1 MAQAISENDNRHLW
15 NEAKKMKKTNSS
27 TPNIIDNVSGS
38 ENISEVFTH
47 KFKDLYNSVG
57 FESRDLET
65 LMSKLNKL
73 INKDHTGHRLNTNII
88 KKITVRDVI
97 DAVTKLKSDKKD
109 ETGLN
114 INHLKLGSDRLIV
127 VVF

>member
-1 MAQAISENDNRHLW
+1 MIKGPSWKLVYFKQFLN
-15 NEAKKMKKTNSS
+15 
-27 TPNIIDNVSGS
+27 
-38 ENISEVFTH
+38 

-88 KKITVRDVI
+88 KNGQGAPRAWTVEKVAWI
-97 DAVTKLKSDKKD
+97 PHHI
-109 ETGLN
+109 GLGF
-114 INHLKLGSDRLIV
+114 L
-127 VVF
+127 